1 MLSVNLMCAAVGVG
15 IGALVGALVP
25 LGLAG
30 FLIGFL
36 WGVHVV
42 ARRFHDL

>member
-1 MLSVNLMCAAVGVG
+1 MLSVNLMCAGVGVA
-15 IGALVGALVP
+15 IGALMGAAVP

-30 FLIGFL
+30 CLIGFL
-36 WGVHVV
+36 WGVYVV